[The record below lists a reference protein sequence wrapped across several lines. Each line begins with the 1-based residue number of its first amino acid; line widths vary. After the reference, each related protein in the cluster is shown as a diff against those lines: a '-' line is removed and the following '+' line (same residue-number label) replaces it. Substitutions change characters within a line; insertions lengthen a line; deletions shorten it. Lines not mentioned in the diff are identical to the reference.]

1 MMIKA
6 VRCRKRGSVIV
17 IVAGVFVALLAILG
31 SFMKTT
37 SSRVHTTK
45 KLGDAMLA
53 REFATSL
60 AALANHYI
68 KNVEL
73 KDSDSKLRK
82 VLSTPLK
89 KMAAESTEDITS
101 KFSSAMRSKVKSGAQ
116 DVLTL
121 LENGSGLNKLK
132 WQLSWIVNENDFKA
146 IEYNKKTP
154 YPREKDGL
162 IRVYMT
168 ISHVLPGTSEPI
180 KEDYMFVSQIRVVA
194 NIIPVLSKFTL
205 YVEDAL
211 NGESETR
218 LNLVSTKATGN
229 LNGGAT
235 YRPWVLDN
243 GEGSDKPIDNY
254 KDLCLS
260 PRGFAYL
267 GGGTKS
273 DPIALGIARGWNDS
287 GVGEYGE
294 DFHFFKNSN
303 AAEGYWKTIELFGGG
318 KGIMASDIGL
328 CDDTSDDNLRAWQA
342 QLGGGYSQKSKSNSI
357 FKLYGTDGA
366 KSPTLV
372 LGHVDS
378 MYASIRIFKTSA
390 GDLNFL
396 SYIDHEDDYL
406 SGCGFSVAGLNAF
419 ESGYDILTFYNTV
432 GGNLAYDD
440 YISKYA
446 SRLSQTPYNKDYLY
460 ILTHNSAANPKG
472 QVSDT
477 KLKSLAGYSSSAS
490 DFTAVPEGY
499 NNIVEG
505 ADLTDMGKFL
515 DIDKLSIDCG
525 EESTNNM
532 RIAYTTSVTAA
543 GDNIESYFSKKGL
556 LDNGEL
562 NLNGWVYV
570 KSDSTLEININKC
583 KVISNG
589 GIIVDG
595 GDICVKGDVQSVG
608 GAHLTLVALSGKINI
623 EAGVTNIDA
632 SLYAGGGQVRLLGKA
647 TDGDLKIN
655 GNVVMKKIN
664 SLEHLAA
671 GCWINYKDE
680 LSALPDKVDA
690 DEDRSEKPMLMFSFK
705 DNPKMF
711 D

>member
-1 MMIKA
+1 MMIKTM
-6 VRCRKRGSVIV
+6 RCRKRGSVIV

-73 KDSDSKLRK
+73 KDANSKLRK
-82 VLSTPLK
+82 ALSTPYE
-89 KMAAESTEDITS
+89 KMEKEATENITTKFASTI
-101 KFSSAMRSKVKSGAQ
+101 RGKVKSGAQ
-116 DVLTL
+116 DALTL

-132 WQLSWIVNENDFKA
+132 WELSWIVNSKDFKP
-146 IEYNKKTP
+146 IEYNGATP
-154 YPREKDGL
+154 YPREKDGI
-162 IRVYMT
+162 IRVYMK
-168 ISHVLPGTSEPI
+168 INHVLPGTKDPI

-194 NIIPVLSKFTL
+194 NLIPVLSKFTL

-211 NGESETR
+211 DGGSETR
-218 LNLVSTKATGN
+218 LNLVSTKSTGN
-229 LNGGAT
+229 LNSGAT

-243 GEGSDKPIDNY
+243 GKGSDKAIDNY

-273 DPIALGIARGWNDS
+273 DPVTLGIARGWNDD
-287 GVGEYGE
+287 GVGDYGE
-294 DFHFFKNSN
+294 DFHFFKNSS
-303 AAEGYWKTIELFGGG
+303 AAEGYWKTIELFDGG
-318 KGIMASDIGL
+318 GIMASDIGL
-328 CDDTSDDNLRAWQA
+328 CDDDSDENLRAWQA
-342 QLGGGYSQKSKSNSI
+342 QLGGGYSQKSKSHSI

-378 MYASIRIFKTSA
+378 MFASVRIYKSRS

-419 ESGYDILTFYNTV
+419 ESGYDVLAFYNCM
-432 GGNLAYDD
+432 GGNLSYDD

-460 ILTHNSAANPKG
+460 ILTNNSAANPKG
-472 QVSDT
+472 QVSDST
-477 KLKSLAGYSSSAS
+477 LKSLAGYSSNNN

-499 NNIVEG
+499 RDIVSD
-505 ADLTDMGKFL
+505 ADLTSMDKFL
-515 DIDKLSIDCG
+515 DPSKLSIDCS
-525 EESTNNM
+525 EDSTNNK

-543 GDNIESYFSKKGL
+543 GDNIESYFNKKGL
-556 LDNGEL
+556 LDNNEL

-583 KVISNG
+583 NVISNG

-595 GDICVKGDVQSVG
+595 GDICVKGDVKAVG
-608 GAHLTLVALSGKINI
+608 DAHLTLVALSGKINI
-623 EAGVTNIDA
+623 EAGVTHIDA
-632 SLYAGGGQVRLLGKA
+632 SLIAGGGQVRLLGKA
-647 TDGDLKIN
+647 TDGDIKIN

-680 LSALPDKVDA
+680 LSALPDKA
-690 DEDRSEKPMLMFSFK
+690 KPAEDRTEKPLLMFSFK